1 MLSTFRKFTKVV
13 IWLVIIAFVGTII
26 FAWGMEITQSKAQ
39 RNIVGTINGKDID
52 YRVYQTYYEQ
62 LYQSKQ
68 AGSDQELD
76 ATTLRQIRQQA
87 WDNLVSEYLLNQ
99 QIEKRGIKETDE
111 EIVGFLRYQPPTEL
125 QQIQE
130 FQTDGK
136 FDYQKY
142 ISAMTNPQAATFWA
156 SVEAR
161 YRPQIRIYKLQQE
174 VAATARITEDEL
186 HNYFIATQEKVRG
199 QIINVPAVKF
209 SEPGPEVSD
218 EQLRQYYESHKEDYK
233 TDERASLE
241 CVLFSKKATEDDWAR
256 VKTELEAIKARID
269 AGEDFGDMAKS
280 YSEDGAAKNGGDL
293 GVFRKGQMV
302 PEFDQVAFAL
312 ETGQVSEPV
321 RTRFGWH
328 LIKVFSK
335 QQDVSGEQ
343 IQASHILL
351 RVQPSTETTDQM
363 FRTANKILDEMSGS
377 DLAAAAAAMGL
388 KTELTGSF
396 VKGGSIPKI
405 GADRKIND
413 FAFKNDVG
421 EVSPIYE
428 TDSAIVIAKVV
439 ERTPAGIAPF
449 EIAKAS
455 VRRDVVNQMAMEACQ
470 SEMMRVGAQIAAGVP
485 FETAAKNAGYT
496 PITTD
501 LISREGF
508 IPGIGTDPYVIGT
521 LFNLANP
528 GDVSKPFKY
537 NRGWA
542 IVKLL
547 ERQSADASQYAAKRD
562 SLEQALLST
571 KQREVFNA
579 WYQDLMTSAQVEDY
593 LDEFFSVRE

>member
-13 IWLVIIAFVGTII
+13 IWVVIIAFVGTII

-52 YRVYQTYYEQ
+52 YRVYQDYYER

-68 AGSDQELD
+68 TGSDEELD
-76 ATTLRQIRQQA
+76 AATLRQIRQQA

-99 QIEKRGIKETDE
+99 QIEKRGIQETDE
-111 EIVGFLRYQPPTEL
+111 EIVSFLRYQPPTEL

-142 ISAMTNPQAATFWA
+142 VSAMTNPQAATFWA

-174 VAATARITEDEL
+174 VAATARVTEDEL
-186 HNYFIATQEKVRG
+186 HNYFMDSQEKAKG
-199 QIINVPAVKF
+199 EIINVATVKF

-218 EQLRQYYESHKEDYK
+218 EQLRQYYESHKDDYK

-241 CVLFSKKATEDDWAR
+241 CVLLSKKPTEDDWSR
-256 VKTELEAIKARID
+256 VKTEIEAIKARID
-269 AGEDFGDMAKS
+269 AGDDFGDMAKS

-293 GVFRKGQMV
+293 GRFRKGQMV
-302 PEFDQVAFAL
+302 PEFEQVAFAL
-312 ETGQVSEPV
+312 EPGQVSEPV

-335 QQDVSGEQ
+335 QQDASGEE

-351 RVQPSTETTDQM
+351 RVQPSSETTDQM
-363 FRTANKILDEMSGS
+363 VRTANKILDEVSGS
-377 DLAAAAAAMGL
+377 DLAAAAEAVGQ
-388 KTELTGSF
+388 KTQLTGSF
-396 VKGGSIPKI
+396 VKGGAIPKV
-405 GADRKIND
+405 GTDRKIND
-413 FAFKNDVG
+413 FAFKNNVG
-421 EVSPIYE
+421 TISPIFE

-449 EIAKAS
+449 DVAKAS
-455 VRRDVVNQMAMEACQ
+455 VRRDVVNEIAMDACRA
-470 SEMMRVGAQIAAGVP
+470 EMTQVANEINAGVP
-485 FETAAKNAGYT
+485 FETAARNAGYT

-501 LISREGF
+501 LINREGF
-508 IPGIGTDPYVIGT
+508 VSGIGSDPYVIGM

-547 ERQSADASQYAAKRD
+547 ERQSADPSQYAAKRD
-562 SLEQALLST
+562 SLEQSLLNT
-571 KQREVFNA
+571 KQREAFNA
-579 WYQDLMTSAQVEDY
+579 WYQDLIASAKVEDY
-593 LDEFFSVRE
+593 LDEYFSARQ